1 MTSVRITRPP
11 HPLRGRALRVLGR
24 MRRHT
29 QLELLLELPDGSKRW
44 IPQAWTDAEQD
55 TSTSEGDGVATLG
68 SLADLLAVCA
78 LVGELAARGLDGP
91 GLDGPGLD
99 GRGQAA
105 RESPSK
111 EDFHAACPAQLDT
124 RPASAATGGVG
135 RAAAGNGAR
144 RGDRAAGRRDRQSGP
159 AGGDRGGRR

>member
-1 MTSVRITRPP
+1 MTSVRITRPR
-11 HPLRGRALRVLGR
+11 HPLRGHALRVLGR

-29 QLELLLELPDGSKRW
+29 QRELLLELPDGSKRW

-78 LVGELAARGLDGP
+78 LVGELAARGLDGR
-91 GLDGPGLD
+91 GLD

-124 RPASAATGGVG
+124 RPAPAATGGVG

-159 AGGDRGGRR
+159 AGGDTGGRR

>member
-1 MTSVRITRPP
+1 
-11 HPLRGRALRVLGR
+11 

-91 GLDGPGLD
+91 VST
-99 GRGQAA
+99 GRV
-105 RESPSK
+105 S
-111 EDFHAACPAQLDT
+111 T
-124 RPASAATGGVG
+124 
-135 RAAAGNGAR
+135 
-144 RGDRAAGRRDRQSGP
+144 
-159 AGGDRGGRR
+159 GGDRLHASHRPRRTSMQPVQLSLIPDPHPRPPAVLAGQLPETALAAAIALLAGVIAKAGRPEGIEVAGDE